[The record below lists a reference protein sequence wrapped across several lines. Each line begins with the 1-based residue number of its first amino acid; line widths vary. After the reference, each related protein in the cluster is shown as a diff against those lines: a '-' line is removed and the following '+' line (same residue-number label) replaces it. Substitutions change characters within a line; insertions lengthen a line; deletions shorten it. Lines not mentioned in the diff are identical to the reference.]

1 MKRILPLLFLML
13 AMVCFAQDQDIF
25 EVTVDANVENAN
37 DANEKEIIALWT
49 AYLQSGEYKNPA
61 TPFWDTSQYRIPDDF
76 LWMIDLR
83 SLRTR
88 TPKVQCTVLGVF
100 AVENDHYAIKTSL
113 AHLTEDNTIVL
124 EAILSV
130 YAKKVNGKYVL
141 VNSSQYHK
149 GVWQKKQIGA
159 ITYYI
164 HPTHQFDEKD
174 AARMNVFNEEIAK
187 IFKVA
192 PISFDYFVSS
202 YSREIVRLLGY
213 DYMAK
218 IYIPGQ
224 TGGVADIQN
233 RIVYAGN
240 NSAYYAHELVHIY
253 THELFPEANHFWL
266 NEGYATYMDGS
277 GGYDLAW
284 HTKKLKAYLLEN
296 PDFEI
301 SLSEL
306 RGYIPNG
313 EHHTEFRYVIGG
325 LICKKVFEKHG
336 MKGVIDGLRTVDT
349 DDDFFK
355 FIKEKLGV
363 DRDDFSAYVR
373 KIATEQF

>member
-1 MKRILPLLFLML
+1 MKRILFFLFLIFNM
-13 AMVCFAQDQDIF
+13 ACFAQNENTF
-25 EVTVDANVENAN
+25 EVKIDANVENAN
-37 DANEKEIIALWT
+37 DPNEKEIIALWT
-49 AYLQSGEYKNPA
+49 AYLKSGEYKNPE
-61 TPFWDTSQYRIPDDF
+61 TPYWDTSQYRIPDDF

-83 SLRTR
+83 TVRTR
-88 TPKVQCTVLGVF
+88 TPKVQCTVLGIF
-100 AVENDHYAIKTSL
+100 PVENGHYAIKTSL
-113 AHLTEDNTIVL
+113 AHLDEDNTIVL

-130 YAKKVNGKYVL
+130 YAKKVDGKFLL

-149 GVWQKKQIGA
+149 NVWQKKQFGK

-174 AARMNVFNEEIAK
+174 ATRMNDFNEEIAK
-187 IFKVA
+187 MFKVA
-192 PISFDYFVSS
+192 PISFDYFLSS

-213 DYMAK
+213 DYMSK

-253 THELFPEANHFWL
+253 THELFPDANHFWL
-266 NEGYATYMDGS
+266 NEGFATYLGGS
-277 GGYDLAW
+277 GGNDLDW
-284 HTKKLKAYLLEN
+284 HTEKLKAYILEN

-325 LICKKVFEKHG
+325 LVCKKVFEKHG

-349 DDDFFK
+349 DEDFFR

-363 DRDDFSAYVR
+363 SQQDFSNYIKKVAV
-373 KIATEQF
+373 E

>member
-1 MKRILPLLFLML
+1 MKRTLLLLFLFFSFT
-13 AMVCFAQDQDIF
+13 AYTQNDSSF
-25 EVTVDANVENAN
+25 EVKIDANVENAN
-37 DANEKEIIALWT
+37 DPEEKEIIALWT
-49 AYLQSGEYKNPA
+49 AYLQSGEFQNSETTY
-61 TPFWDTSQYRIPDDF
+61 WDTSQYRIPDYS
-76 LWMIDLR
+76 LWMVDLR

-100 AVENDHYAIKTSL
+100 KVENGHHVIKTSL
-113 AHLTEDNTIVL
+113 AHLDENNTIVL

-130 YAKKVNGKYVL
+130 YAKKINGKYVL
-141 VNSSQYHK
+141 VNSSQYHQN
-149 GVWQKKQIGA
+149 VWKKKQFGA

-164 HPTHQFDEKD
+164 HPLHQFDEKD
-174 AARMNVFNEEIAK
+174 ASRMNAFNEEIAK

-192 PISFDYFVSS
+192 PISFDYYVSS
-202 YSREIVRLLGY
+202 YSREIVRLIGY
-213 DYMAK
+213 DYMSK

-224 TGGVADIQN
+224 TGGLADIHN

-253 THELFPEANHFWL
+253 TYELFPDADHFWL
-266 NEGYATYMDGS
+266 NEGFATYMGGS
-277 GGYDLAW
+277 GGKDLAW
-284 HTKKLKAYLLEN
+284 HTKKLKAYILKN

-301 SLSEL
+301 SLAKL

-325 LICKKVFEKHG
+325 LICKKVIEKHG
-336 MKGVIDGLRTVDT
+336 MSGIIDGLRTVDT
-349 DDDFFK
+349 DEDFFK

-363 DRDDFSAYVR
+363 TKEEFSAYIKKV
-373 KIATEQF
+373 ATE